1 MRILMISDV
10 YVPRVNGVST
20 SIQTFRKELEDL
32 GHEVYLIAPHYEQ
45 CLEQEYRLFRVESR
59 GVPGDPEDRMMKY
72 GKVLGLIP
80 TIEKLDIDLVHI
92 QTPFVAHYAGMK
104 IARALF
110 LPVIATYHTFFEE
123 YLYHYIP
130 WLPKMF
136 LRRCARQFSL
146 KQCQQLDGIITPS
159 SIIAGLLGEYGVT
172 TQPVTIPTGI
182 ELAKF
187 AEGDGENFRERLMIS
202 TEKRILLNVSRVA
215 FEKNI
220 DSLFEMLRM
229 TLIKIPEAHLVIAG
243 EGPAKVSLMQ
253 QVKGMGLS
261 DHVTFV
267 GYLDRNSELIDC
279 YHAADLFVF
288 SSLTETQGL
297 VLLEAM
303 ASGIPVVSVAAMG
316 TKEVLRNDLGAKIT
330 DGTADDFSA
339 KVIEVLDNKSLHT
352 NLSQA
357 AIAYAAEW
365 DPRKLAIKMES
376 YYYKVAFGQPPR
388 VTP

>member
-1 MRILMISDV
+1 
-10 YVPRVNGVST
+10 
-20 SIQTFRKELEDL
+20 
-32 GHEVYLIAPHYEQ
+32 
-45 CLEQEYRLFRVESR
+45 
-59 GVPGDPEDRMMKY
+59 
-72 GKVLGLIP
+72 
-80 TIEKLDIDLVHI
+80 
-92 QTPFVAHYAGMK
+92 
-104 IARALF
+104 
-110 LPVIATYHTFFEE
+110 
-123 YLYHYIP
+123 
-130 WLPKMF
+130 
-136 LRRCARQFSL
+136 
-146 KQCQQLDGIITPS
+146 
-159 SIIAGLLGEYGVT
+159 
-172 TQPVTIPTGI
+172 
-182 ELAKF
+182 
-187 AEGDGENFRERLMIS
+187 
-202 TEKRILLNVSRVA
+202 RVA

-253 QVKGMGLS
+253 QVKEMGLS

-376 YYYKVAFGQPPR
+376 YYCKVAFSQPPR